1 MKTLIDGNWVD
12 RSVEGQ
18 TADGSFKRHETTFR
32 NWITPDGTAGP
43 SGQCGFEAESE
54 RYHLYVSLACPWA
67 HRTLIMRFLK
77 DLSKHVSVSVVHP
90 LMKENGWELTNDY
103 PSTTGDPILGKSS
116 IYEIYL
122 EANSCVTSRASVP
135 VLWDKKRG
143 TIVSNESAEIIRM
156 FNSAFDGI
164 TGNTEDYYPA
174 VLRSK
179 IDAINTDIYNNIN
192 NGVYKTG
199 FSSTQSAYTKSVR
212 ALFAQLDQLEELLS
226 KQRYLVGETITE
238 ADWRLFPTLVR
249 FDCVYVG
256 HFKCNIRSL
265 AEYPNL
271 WAYTR
276 DLYQIPGISDTVDF
290 DHIKTHYYSSHK
302 MINPYGIVPEGPNTN
317 FDKPHD
323 RDRF

>member
-1 MKTLIDGNWVD
+1 M
-12 RSVEGQ
+12 
-18 TADGSFKRHETTFR
+18 
-32 NWITPDGTAGP
+32 
-43 SGQCGFEAESE
+43 
-54 RYHLYVSLACPWA
+54 
-67 HRTLIMRFLK
+67 
-77 DLSKHVSVSVVHP
+77 
-90 LMKENGWELTNDY
+90 
-103 PSTTGDPILGKSS
+103 
-116 IYEIYL
+116 
-122 EANSCVTSRASVP
+122 TSRAIVP

-174 VLRSK
+174 ELRSK

-226 KQRYLVGETITE
+226 KQRYLLGETITE

-276 DLYQIPGISDTVDF
+276 DLYQIPRISDTIDF

-317 FDKPHD
+317 FDKLHD

>member
-1 MKTLIDGNWVD
+1 MQAKVNIRMKTLIDGNWVD

-43 SGQCGFEAESE
+43 SGQGGFEAESE

-67 HRTLIMRFLK
+67 HRTLIMRLLK
-77 DLSKHVSVSVVHP
+77 DLSKHVSVSIVHP
-90 LMKENGWELTNDY
+90 LMKENGWELTHDY

-164 TGNTEDYYPA
+164 TGNTKDYYPA

-179 IDAINTDIYNNIN
+179 IDAINTDIYN
-192 NGVYKTG
+192 
-199 FSSTQSAYTKSVR
+199 
-212 ALFAQLDQLEELLS
+212 LS
-226 KQRYLVGETITE
+226 LI
-238 ADWRLFPTLVR
+238 
-249 FDCVYVG
+249 
-256 HFKCNIRSL
+256 
-265 AEYPNL
+265 
-271 WAYTR
+271 
-276 DLYQIPGISDTVDF
+276 
-290 DHIKTHYYSSHK
+290 HI
-302 MINPYGIVPEGPNTN
+302 
-317 FDKPHD
+317 
-323 RDRF
+323 

>member
-1 MKTLIDGNWVD
+1 
-12 RSVEGQ
+12 
-18 TADGSFKRHETTFR
+18 
-32 NWITPDGTAGP
+32 
-43 SGQCGFEAESE
+43 
-54 RYHLYVSLACPWA
+54 
-67 HRTLIMRFLK
+67 
-77 DLSKHVSVSVVHP
+77 
-90 LMKENGWELTNDY
+90 
-103 PSTTGDPILGKSS
+103 
-116 IYEIYL
+116 
-122 EANSCVTSRASVP
+122 
-135 VLWDKKRG
+135 
-143 TIVSNESAEIIRM
+143 M

-174 VLRSK
+174 ELRSK

-226 KQRYLVGETITE
+226 KQRYLLGETITE

-276 DLYQIPGISDTVDF
+276 DLYQIPRISDTIDF

-317 FDKPHD
+317 FDKLHD

>member
-1 MKTLIDGNWVD
+1 MKTLIDGHWVD
-12 RSVEGQ
+12 RSVEGR

-32 NWITPDGTAGP
+32 NWITEDGSAGP
-43 SGQCGFEAESE
+43 SGKSGFEAESG

-67 HRTLIMRFLK
+67 HRTLIIRLLK
-77 DLSKHVSVSVVHP
+77 GLSEHVGVSVVHP
-90 LMKENGWELTNDY
+90 IMAENGWELTNDY

-226 KQRYLVGETITE
+226 KQRYLLGETITE
-238 ADWRLFPTLVR
+238 ADWREIKENIAVDFIRDSYFSELKEAEIIRERLELLAQL
-249 FDCVYVG
+249 DEYVG
-256 HFKCNIRSL
+256 NYFSKEWVQKNILRQSDEDIE
-265 AEYPNL
+265 AMSKQIDVER
-271 WAYTR
+271 ASG
-276 DLYQIPGISDTVDF
+276 QIPDEDDLEI
-290 DHIKTHYYSSHK
+290 
-302 MINPYGIVPEGPNTN
+302 
-317 FDKPHD
+317 
-323 RDRF
+323 